1 MHFLEVDVSILV
13 NKPTTLILIYVAMY
27 NRLLFCEV
35 NLFKDAI
42 TTCPSVILIIKTYC
56 SYTEN
61 KCIDFNWFGRNVSFP
76 IILTKKYS
84 VLYETSYF

>member
-1 MHFLEVDVSILV
+1 MFLEVDVSILV

-35 NLFKDAI
+35 NLFKHAI
-42 TTCPSVILIIKTYC
+42 ATCPSVILKIKTYS

-61 KCIDFNWFGRNVSFP
+61 KCIVFKWFGGTVSFR

-84 VLYETSYF
+84 VLDEASYF